1 MSDNQSEVCF
11 WLKYIGQRRFL
22 RLRFPLG
29 LCRVDQQN
37 ACTSRIPAVTPI
49 LSMLTSRTEGPR
61 SATKDWWYSSN
72 PAKPT
77 QMAPASRISQI
88 PLTP

>member
-11 WLKYIGQRRFL
+11 LLKYIGQRRFL

-37 ACTSRIPAVTPI
+37 VCTSRIPAVTPI

>member
-1 MSDNQSEVCF
+1 MYLS
-11 WLKYIGQRRFL
+11 LIHIFL

-37 ACTSRIPAVTPI
+37 ACTNRIPAVTPM
-49 LSMLTSRTEGPR
+49 LSIPTSRTEGPR
-61 SATKDWWYSSN
+61 SATKDWWYSSK

-77 QMAPASRISQI
+77 HMAPASRISQI